1 MNFDPEVANSGGF
14 FKDPVT
20 KQWLTGNEPRVVE
33 GHIDEKGKYVVP
45 QIKLSDGSTGKLVF
59 RFWSKKE
66 KELYDIYR
74 KGAKAKKEMQQK
86 EEPQQTQQQQT
97 QQQEVQQQ
105 EAVTHSHDKYGP
117 DAASKTVLDVIKKS
131 NVSYGVWIFDT
142 IKYDLLGVSGNKS
155 YTPVP
160 RSIIPIEDK
169 LRLRIPV
176 GGRYAE

>member
-86 EEPQQTQQQQT
+86 EEPQQ
-97 QQQEVQQQ
+97 QQQEV
-105 EAVTHSHDKYGP
+105 VTHSHVEQDKYGP

-131 NVSYGVWIFDT
+131 NISYGVWIFDT

-160 RSIIPIEDK
+160 RSIIPVEDK

-176 GGRYAE
+176 GGHYAN